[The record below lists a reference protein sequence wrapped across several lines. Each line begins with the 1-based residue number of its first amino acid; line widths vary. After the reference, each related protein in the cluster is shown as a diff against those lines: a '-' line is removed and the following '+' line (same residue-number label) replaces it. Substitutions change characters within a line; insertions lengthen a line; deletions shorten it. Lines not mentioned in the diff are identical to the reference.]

1 MRAWTGDVIFFHR
14 IMPERK
20 PVPIRKRDLLH
31 MELTKEQL
39 MIQKMAR
46 EFAAKDLAPQ
56 AEVRDRNHEYPA
68 ESLRKMGELGLLG
81 MLVPEKYGGEDMDT
95 VSYALAMSE
104 VAYACASTAVIMSV
118 HNSICC
124 GSLIRFG
131 TEEQRSRYLVP
142 MAKGEIIG
150 SFALSEPEAGS
161 DPASMET
168 TARKEGEYYILNGT
182 KRWITG
188 GETSGV
194 FIVLAKTD
202 PDAGHKGI
210 SAFLVTKDMEGF
222 ATGRLEDKMGQCASD
237 TTDLILSDCMV
248 PTDHLLGSEG
258 DGFVVAMSGLDDGRI
273 GIAALSLGLGQ
284 AALDQSVAYSKQR
297 VQFGRPI
304 ADNQGLRWM
313 IADMATDVEAAKLLV
328 LNAAAKKDRGE
339 KCSKEASMAKLYASE
354 MANRVAG
361 QAVQIH
367 GGYGYTREFP
377 VERFYRDARVL
388 TIYEG
393 TSQIQKIVIANHV
406 IGDRKKRKKK

>member
-1 MRAWTGDVIFFHR
+1 
-14 IMPERK
+14 
-20 PVPIRKRDLLH
+20 
-31 MELTKEQL
+31 MELTREHL

-46 EFAAKDLAPQ
+46 EFARKDLEPLA
-56 AEVRDRNHEYPA
+56 AERDRNHEYPA
-68 ESLRKMGELGLLG
+68 ESLKQMGDLGLLG
-81 MLVPEKYGGEDMDT
+81 MLVPEEYGGENMDT

-124 GSLIRFG
+124 GSLLRFG
-131 TEEQRSRYLVP
+131 TPEQKERYLVP
-142 MAKGEIIG
+142 MAKGEIIC

-161 DPASMET
+161 DPASM
-168 TARKEGEYYILNGT
+168 TATAEKQGDYYLLNGT

-188 GETSGV
+188 GATSGL

-202 PDAGHKGI
+202 PDDGHKGI
-210 SAFLVTKDMEGF
+210 SAFLVTRDMEGF
-222 ATGRLEDKMGQCASD
+222 ETGRLEDKMGQCASD
-237 TTDLILSDCMV
+237 TTDLLLNNCKV
-248 PTDHLLGSEG
+248 PADHLLGREG

-284 AALDQSVAYSKQR
+284 AALDHAVDYSKKR

-304 ADNQGLRWM
+304 ADNQGLRWI
-313 IADMATDVEAAKLLV
+313 IADMAVDVEAARLLV

-339 KCSKEASMAKLYASE
+339 KCSKEASIAKLFASE
-354 MANRVAG
+354 MANRVTG
-361 QAVQIH
+361 QAIQIY

-393 TSQIQKIVIANHV
+393 TSQIQKMVIANHV
-406 IGDRKKRKKK
+406 IGDRKKQKKK

>member
-1 MRAWTGDVIFFHR
+1 L
-14 IMPERK
+14 P
-20 PVPIRKRDLLH
+20 
-31 MELTKEQL
+31 MELTREQL

-46 EFAAKDLAPQ
+46 EFARKDLGPQ
-56 AEVRDRNHEYPA
+56 AAERDQKHEYPA
-68 ESLRKMGELGLLG
+68 ESLKKMGELGLLG
-81 MLVPEKYGGEDMDT
+81 MLVPEEYGGEDMDT

-124 GSLIRFG
+124 GSLLRFG
-131 TEEQRSRYLVP
+131 SEEQKQQYLVP
-142 MAKGEIIG
+142 MARGEFIA

-161 DPASMET
+161 DPASMTT
-168 TARKEGEYYILNGT
+168 TAEKDGDFYVLNGT

-188 GETSGV
+188 GATSEL

-210 SAFLVTKDMEGF
+210 SAFLITRDLQGF
-222 ATGRLEDKMGQCASD
+222 STGRLEDKMGQCASD
-237 TTDLILSDCMV
+237 TTDLLFSDCRV
-248 PTDHLLGSEG
+248 PADRMLGKEG
-258 DGFVVAMSGLDDGRI
+258 EGFIVAMSGLDDGRI

-284 AALDQSVAYSKQR
+284 AALDEAVNYSKQR

-313 IADMATDVEAAKLLV
+313 VADMATDVEAARLLV
-328 LNAAAKKDRGE
+328 LNAAAKKDRKE
-339 KCSKEASMAKLYASE
+339 KCSKEASMAKLHASE
-354 MANRVAG
+354 MANRVTG
-361 QAVQIH
+361 QALQIH

-393 TSQIQKIVIANHV
+393 TSQIQKIVIANEV
-406 IGDRKKRKKK
+406 LGDKKKRPKK

>member
-1 MRAWTGDVIFFHR
+1 
-14 IMPERK
+14 MP
-20 PVPIRKRDLLH
+20 
-31 MELTKEQL
+31 MELTREQL

-46 EFAAKDLAPQ
+46 EFARKDLGPQ
-56 AEVRDRNHEYPA
+56 AAERDQKHEYPA
-68 ESLRKMGELGLLG
+68 ESLKKMGELGLLG
-81 MLVPEKYGGEDMDT
+81 MLVPEEYGGEDMDT

-124 GSLIRFG
+124 GSLLRFG
-131 TEEQRSRYLVP
+131 SEEQKQQYLVP
-142 MAKGEIIG
+142 MARGEFIA

-161 DPASMET
+161 DPASMTT
-168 TARKEGEYYILNGT
+168 TAEKDGDFYVLNGT

-188 GETSGV
+188 GATSEL

-210 SAFLVTKDMEGF
+210 SAFLITRDLQGF
-222 ATGRLEDKMGQCASD
+222 STGRLEDKMGQCASD
-237 TTDLILSDCMV
+237 TTDLLFSDCRV
-248 PTDHLLGSEG
+248 PADRMLGKEG
-258 DGFVVAMSGLDDGRI
+258 EGFIVAMSGLDDGRI

-284 AALDQSVAYSKQR
+284 AALDEAVNYSKQR

-313 IADMATDVEAAKLLV
+313 VADMATDVEAARLLV
-328 LNAAAKKDRGE
+328 LNAAAKKDRKE
-339 KCSKEASMAKLYASE
+339 KCSKEASMAKLHASE
-354 MANRVAG
+354 MANRVTG
-361 QAVQIH
+361 QALQIH

-393 TSQIQKIVIANHV
+393 TSQIQKIVIANEV
-406 IGDRKKRKKK
+406 LGDKKKRPKK

>member
-1 MRAWTGDVIFFHR
+1 
-14 IMPERK
+14 
-20 PVPIRKRDLLH
+20 
-31 MELTKEQL
+31 MELTREQL

-46 EFAAKDLAPQ
+46 EFARKDLEPLA
-56 AEVRDRNHEYPA
+56 AERDRNHEYPA
-68 ESLRKMGELGLLG
+68 GSLKQMGGLGLLG
-81 MLVPEKYGGEDMDT
+81 MLVPEEYGGENMDT

-124 GSLIRFG
+124 GSLLRFG
-131 TEEQRSRYLVP
+131 TPEQKERYLVP
-142 MAKGEIIG
+142 MAKGDIIC

-161 DPASMET
+161 DPASM
-168 TARKEGEYYILNGT
+168 TATAEKHGDYYLLNGT

-188 GETSGV
+188 GATSEL

-202 PDAGHKGI
+202 PDAAHKGI
-210 SAFLVTKDMEGF
+210 SAFLVTRDMDGF
-222 ATGRLEDKMGQCASD
+222 ETGRLEDKMGQCASD
-237 TTDLILSDCMV
+237 TTDLLLNNCKV
-248 PTDHLLGSEG
+248 PADHLLGREG

-284 AALDQSVAYSKQR
+284 AALDHAVDYSKKR

-304 ADNQGLRWM
+304 ADNQGLRWI
-313 IADMATDVEAAKLLV
+313 IADMAVDVEAARLLV

-339 KCSKEASMAKLYASE
+339 KCSKEASIAKLFASE
-354 MANRVAG
+354 MANRVTG
-361 QAVQIH
+361 QAIQIY

-393 TSQIQKIVIANHV
+393 TSQIQKMVIANHV
-406 IGDRKKRKKK
+406 IGDRKKQKKH

>member
-1 MRAWTGDVIFFHR
+1 
-14 IMPERK
+14 
-20 PVPIRKRDLLH
+20 
-31 MELTKEQL
+31 MELTREQL

-46 EFAAKDLAPQ
+46 EFARKDLSAMA
-56 AEVRDRNHEYPA
+56 AERDLKHEYPA
-68 ESLRKMGELGLLG
+68 ESLRQMGKLGLLG
-81 MLVPEKYGGEDMDT
+81 MLVPEEYGGEAMDT
-95 VSYALAMSE
+95 VSYALAMTE
-104 VAYACASTAVIMSV
+104 IAYACASTAVIMSV

-124 GSLIRFG
+124 GSLLRFG
-131 TEEQRSRYLVP
+131 TQAQRERYLVP
-142 MAKGEIIG
+142 MAKGDIIG

-161 DPASMET
+161 DPASMEA
-168 TARKEGEYYILNGT
+168 TAQKQWDHYILNGT

-188 GETSGV
+188 GATSGL

-210 SAFLVTKDMEGF
+210 SAFLVTKDMPGF
-222 ATGRLEDKMGQCASD
+222 ETGRLEDKMGQCASD
-237 TTDLILSDCMV
+237 TTDILLSNCKV
-248 PTDHLLGSEG
+248 PADHLLGEEG

-284 AALDQSVAYSKQR
+284 AALDQAVEYSKNR

-313 IADMATDVEAAKLLV
+313 IADMATDVEASRLLV

-339 KCSKEASMAKLYASE
+339 KCSKEASMAKLHASE

-361 QAVQIH
+361 QAIQIH

-406 IGDRKKRKKK
+406 IGDRKKKKKK